1 MYAEHIL
8 NASRIEDK
16 HDLIQ
21 LINHLDKKEQTPL
34 HIAIKSRNKDLVE
47 LLLRR
52 GANTILPSVLTNVN
66 LSKF

>member
-8 NASRIEDK
+8 NTSRIEDK